1 MEESILGIL
10 GSLFVMP
17 IAIILMVIYLR
28 KYSNMERMR
37 MIENGIDPA
46 EISRISKSGK
56 FSTLRFSLL
65 LIGFGLGL
73 IIGYTLDSFTG
84 MDEIA
89 YFSML
94 FIFGGLGLGAAY
106 FIEDKKENN

>member
-1 MEESILGIL
+1 MEESILGII

-17 IAIILMVIYLR
+17 IAIIAMVIYLR

-37 MIENGIDPA
+37 LIENGIDPS
-46 EISRISKSGK
+46 EINRMSKSGK
-56 FSTLRFSLL
+56 FSTLRFALL
-65 LIGFGLGL
+65 FIGFGLGL
-73 IIGYTLDSFTG
+73 IIGYILDTYTG

-94 FIFGGLGLGAAY
+94 FIFGGMGLGAAY
-106 FIEDKKENN
+106 MVEEKKEK